1 MGESNLDKFERADL
15 FDNDSK
21 ENIEEFPSRWEILTR
36 NADLPWIRE
45 ISKVGKSINVVSHS
59 LKAI

>member
-15 FDNDSK
+15 FDNDSN
-21 ENIEEFPSRWEILTR
+21 ECTEEFPSRWEILTR
-36 NADLPWIRE
+36 NADLPWIGE
-45 ISKVGKSINVVSHS
+45 IPKVGKSINVASHS

>member
-21 ENIEEFPSRWEILTR
+21 EIIEEFPSRWEILTR

-45 ISKVGKSINVVSHS
+45 ISNVGKSINIASHS

>member
-15 FDNDSK
+15 FDNGSK
-21 ENIEEFPSRWEILTR
+21 ESTEEFPSRWEILNR

-45 ISKVGKSINVVSHS
+45 ISNVGKSINVKPHS